1 MLHAVHEPL
10 EHAVQFGSMEVQATQ
25 EPLTISKPVAQAVQA
40 LWLHCA
46 QFGKTE
52 EQA

>member
-1 MLHAVHEPL
+1 MHEPL
-10 EHAVQFGSMEVQATQ
+10 EQAVQFGSMEVQAAQ
-25 EPLTISKPVAQAVQA
+25 EPLTISNPAAQAVQA

-46 QFGKTE
+46 QLGKTE